1 MATEADSLWTPWT
14 AQTVAGVTVTPRP
27 DGSTHVAGT
36 GTANASADSWGIL
49 LPGTYRTGGTVALD
63 GYRAYVEIQRY
74 LDGTMLWRGFQG
86 PQVLTIDQPTMVRYM
101 VRWAKGVTLD
111 ATIHPTLAPAG

>member
-1 MATEADSLWTPWT
+1 MATETDSLWTPWT
-14 AQTVAGVTVTPRP
+14 AQTIAGITVTPRP

-36 GTANASADSWGIL
+36 STANSSADSWGIL

-63 GYRAYVEIQRY
+63 GYRAYVEIQRTT
-74 LDGTMLWRGFQG
+74 DNTMLWRGYQG
-86 PQVLTIDQPTMVRYM
+86 HQVLTIDQPTMVKYM

-111 ATIHPTLAPAG
+111 ATIHPTLNPAG